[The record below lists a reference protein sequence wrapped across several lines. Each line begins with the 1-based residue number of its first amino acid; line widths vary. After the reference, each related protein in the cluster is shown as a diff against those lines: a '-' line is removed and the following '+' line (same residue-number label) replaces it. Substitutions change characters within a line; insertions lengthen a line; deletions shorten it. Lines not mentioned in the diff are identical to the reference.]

1 MPDISIF
8 AAFAAGLI
16 SFISPCVLPLVPAYI
31 SFMSGVS
38 LQEMTMESSAKTRS
52 KVVISSL
59 VFIVGFSIIFVLL
72 GASAT
77 YMGKLLLT
85 KMHIIRKVA
94 GVVIVIFGLHLMGV
108 FKLKFLL
115 YEKRFSGQ
123 QKQMSLIS
131 VLLIGMAFAFGWSP
145 CLGPILSGIL
155 AIAATQENVGQGI
168 FLLSM
173 YSLGLGLPFFL
184 TAIATD
190 RFIGYFNRMKK
201 HMRKIE
207 IVSGVFLIIIGV
219 LIFFDFFTVLSS
231 YLNQWFP
238 FLQKIG

>member
-38 LQEMTMESSAKTRS
+38 LQDMTTDSSAKTRS
-52 KVVISSL
+52 KVIISSL
-59 VFIVGFSIIFVLL
+59 VFIMGFSIVFILL

-77 YMGKLLLT
+77 YLGKLLLT
-85 KMHIIRKVA
+85 KMYIIRKIA
-94 GVVIVIFGLHLMGV
+94 GIVIIIFGLHLMGI

-115 YEKRFSGQ
+115 YEKRFSSQ
-123 QKQMSLIS
+123 QKEMSLIS

-155 AIAATQENVGQGI
+155 AIAATKENVWQGI

-184 TAIATD
+184 TALATD
-190 RFIGYFNRMKK
+190 RFIGYFNKIKK

-207 IVSGVFLIIIGV
+207 IGSGLFLILIGI

>member
-38 LQEMTMESSAKTRS
+38 LQDMTADSNAKNRS
-52 KVVISSL
+52 KVIISSL
-59 VFIVGFSIIFVLL
+59 VFIIGFSIVFILL

-77 YMGKLLLT
+77 YLGKLLLT
-85 KMHIIRKVA
+85 KMHIIRKIA
-94 GVVIVIFGLHLMGV
+94 GIVIIIFGLHLMGI

-115 YEKRFSGQ
+115 YEKRFSSQ
-123 QKQMSLIS
+123 QKEMSLIS

-155 AIAATQENVGQGI
+155 AIAATKENIGQGI

-184 TAIATD
+184 TALATD
-190 RFIGYFNRMKK
+190 RFIGYFNKIKK

-207 IVSGVFLIIIGV
+207 IGSGLFLILIGI